1 MMEISII
8 KNEEQYQTYLKRMNE
23 IFNAEEGTPESD
35 ELDMLALVLEK
46 YEEEH
51 YPIDAPDPIEAIR
64 FMMEQMDMNDNDLGA
79 ILNSRSRA
87 SEILNRKRKLSIS
100 HIRKLNE
107 HLKIP
112 TDVLIK
118 DYDLAS

>member
-1 MMEISII
+1 MEISII
-8 KNEEQYQTYLKRMNE
+8 KNEEQYQAYLNRMNE
-23 IFNAEEGTPESD
+23 IFHAEEGTPESD

-64 FMMEQMDMNDNDLGA
+64 FMMEQMGMDDNDLGT

-112 TDVLIK
+112 ADVLIK
-118 DYDLAS
+118 DYELAS

>member
-1 MMEISII
+1 MEISII
-8 KNEEQYQTYLKRMNE
+8 KSEEQYRAYLDRMNE
-23 IFNAEEGTPESD
+23 IFHAEESSPEGE
-35 ELDMLALVLEK
+35 ELDLLALVLEK

-64 FMMEQMDMNDNDLGA
+64 FMMEQMGLDDNDLGK
-79 ILNSRSRA
+79 ILSSRSRA

-100 HIRKLNE
+100 HIRKLSE

-112 TDVLIK
+112 AHVLIK